1 MESCI
6 DNVVFTMLPSSKDL
20 ILLCSMTL
28 KYMHINLWIWVHL
41 KVDFS
46 LCEDWFIACSTF
58 REVWNVYQY
67 FYYLLDLKLQFFTA
81 LS

>member
-1 MESCI
+1 MESCR

-46 LCEDWFIACSTF
+46 LCEDWFIVCSTF
-58 REVWNVYQY
+58 REVWNVVVTCISTTWWTLNSS
-67 FYYLLDLKLQFFTA
+67 FLLL
-81 LS
+81 